1 MKKNKRVM
9 PADYQVIYN
18 TIKNS
23 EQEYVTIKQLIASIG
38 RPINENNKR
47 YVRQV
52 IHNLFMKYDKQIGSF
67 RYNNGGGYF
76 IIRTEEDRTKALYT
90 FNSQFAS
97 VFSRY
102 NKLKRI
108 NLDN

>member
-1 MKKNKRVM
+1 MKTNEKAM
-9 PADYQVIYN
+9 PKDYQIIYN
-18 TIKNS
+18 IIKDS

-38 RPINENNKR
+38 RPINENSKR

-102 NKLKRI
+102 NKLKNIRLK
-108 NLDN
+108 N

>member
-1 MKKNKRVM
+1 MKTNEQVM
-9 PADYQVIYN
+9 PRDYRIIYN
-18 TIKNS
+18 TIKDS
-23 EQEYVTIKQLIASIG
+23 EEEYVTIKQLIASIG
-38 RPINENNKR
+38 RPIDENSKR

-97 VFSRY
+97 IFSRY
-102 NKLKRI
+102 NKLKQME
-108 NLDN
+108 LKD

>member
-9 PADYQVIYN
+9 HADYQVIYN

-47 YVRQV
+47 YIRKV

-108 NLDN
+108 NLEN

>member
-47 YVRQV
+47 YIRKV

-97 VFSRY
+97 VFTRY

>member
-52 IHNLFMKYDKQIGSF
+52 IHNLFMKYDKQVGSF

-97 VFSRY
+97 IFSRY
-102 NKLKRI
+102 NKLKKMS
-108 NLDN
+108 LKD

>member
-1 MKKNKRVM
+1 MKKKKRVM

-47 YVRQV
+47 YIRKV

-102 NKLKRI
+102 NKLKNMRLE
-108 NLDN
+108 N

>member
-1 MKKNKRVM
+1 MS
-9 PADYQVIYN
+9 
-18 TIKNS
+18 KNS
-23 EQEYVTIKQLIASIG
+23 VTIKQLIASIG

-76 IIRTEEDRTKALYT
+76 IIRTEEKIEQKHCIHLTV
-90 FNSQFAS
+90 NSLLS
-97 VFSRY
+97 LVDTI
-102 NKLKRI
+102 NEKNEIKR
-108 NLDN
+108 LE